1 MSWICAQIGAR
12 EHYAGEKA
20 KSEKLK
26 VEKMRWITSQIGARE
41 HYALPRVLHRVGK
54 LERLYTDFWASSPW
68 RLIGKLTGNGSLST
82 RCHTELAGAPV
93 TAFNIQALKA
103 SRQRFTNPYEG
114 FLQVGEAFGRNVAKD
129 LEKLSR
135 VESRESRAMLAES
148 RDAVTNQRLAGA
160 DRTAKQ
166 PPWGRVAWESPSSNA
181 EQRPG
186 QQRRGTRAIEMQ
198 KKALDSRRST
208 LDSDLVFFG
217 YDTGFLEPARWVK
230 AQGGKT
236 IVCQM
241 DPARYEV
248 DLVKE
253 EEKRWPGWA
262 KRSVEVPEAYFRRRE
277 EEWAVADLVMVNS
290 EWSKQALMKQGVP
303 ASKLVVVPLAF
314 EATQDEG
321 RGTRDEGFN
330 SSFRSQVSSFTKEK
344 PLRVLFLGQVIL
356 RKGIQYLIEA
366 AMLLKNEAI
375 HFDIVGSIGIS
386 DQAVASAPSNMTFH
400 GPVSRDRT
408 DEFYRTAD
416 LFVLPTLSDGYAL
429 TQLEAMAHGL
439 PVIATP
445 NCGEVVKDGVD
456 GLIVPASDSN
466 ALAEAFQLLIQDP
479 EKLRSM
485 SVATKAK
492 VEQFSLRRLGENLE
506 RLEEKLKEES

>member
-1 MSWICAQIGAR
+1 MN
-12 EHYAGEKA
+12 
-20 KSEKLK
+20 
-26 VEKMRWITSQIGARE
+26 WITSQIGARE
-41 HYALPRVLHRVGK
+41 HYAVPRVLHQEGK
-54 LERLYTDFWASSPW
+54 LERLYTDFWASAPW
-68 RLIGKLTGNGSLST
+68 RLIGKLTGKGSMSS
-82 RCHTELAGAPV
+82 RCHADLLEAPV
-93 TAFNIQALKA
+93 TGFNFHALKA

-114 FLQVGEAFGRNVAKD
+114 FLQIGRQFAEQVVKE

-135 VESRESRAMLAES
+135 VERRVSRAMLAES
-148 RDAVTNQRLAGA
+148 RD
-160 DRTAKQ
+160 K
-166 PPWGRVAWESPSSNA
+166 GR
-181 EQRPG
+181 G
-186 QQRRGTRAIEMQ
+186 KRAPITHHPLPIT
-198 KKALDSRRST
+198 KI
-208 LDSDLVFFG
+208 FFG

-230 AQGGKT
+230 ARGGKT

-262 KRSVEVPEAYFRRRE
+262 KRSIEVLESYYRRRE

-290 EWSKQALMKQGVP
+290 EWTKTALTRQGV
-303 ASKLVVVPLAF
+303 SDDKIVVVPLAY
-314 EATQDEG
+314 EVGDRG
-321 RGTRDEGFN
+321 RNLKLETGNLKGKNLDSEFSIHDSGIN
-330 SSFRSQVSSFTKEK
+330 SGLRSQVSSLSAQR

-366 AMLLKNEAI
+366 AMLLRNEAI

-408 DEFYRTAD
+408 EGFYRSSD
-416 LFVLPTLSDGYAL
+416 LFVLPTLSDGFAL

-445 NCGEVVKDGVD
+445 NCGEVVTDGVD
-456 GLIVPASDSN
+456 GLIVLASDSN

-485 SVATKAK
+485 SAATGAK
-492 VEQFSLRRLGENLE
+492 VEQFSLGRLGENLE
-506 RLEEKLKEES
+506 EVERRLKAET